1 MKVNNIRLEIRKI
14 LSEAIPKE
22 HYLERLYDRFLNQDT
37 LLVGYEIKGTV
48 GEYEEVGTYV
58 LPSDLKAQILEN
70 AKLVEG
76 YSFPKGKSYGVQIGA
91 IPIDKAKVAYFSEEA
106 KNQAKDKILLFL
118 DRKTE
123 SNGNLVYAI
132 VRDNQIITIYFAK
145 NYVPQDAKKLQVD
158 GIIKSMDAIRQKKV
172 R

>member
-1 MKVNNIRLEIRKI
+1 MNNLRLEIRKI
-14 LSEAIPKE
+14 LSESVPKE
-22 HYLERLYDRFLNQDT
+22 HYLDRLYDRFLNQDT
-37 LLVGYEIKGTV
+37 LLVGYEKKGSV
-48 GEYEEVGTYV
+48 GEYEEVGTYI
-58 LPSDLKAQILEN
+58 LPSELKAQILEN

-76 YSFPKGKSYGVQIGA
+76 YNFPKGKSFGIQIGT
-91 IPIDKAKVAYFSEEA
+91 IPIDKSKVSYFSEEA
-106 KNQAKDKILLFL
+106 KLQSKDKTLLFL

-145 NYVPQDAKKLQVD
+145 NYVPQDATKLQVD
-158 GIIKSMDAIRQKKV
+158 GIIKNMDVIRQRKV